1 MLKQLHIQNFTLIDE
16 LDINFYPGFSVITG
30 ETGAGKSIIL
40 GAIGL
45 LKGNRAD
52 TKLIRSGKDKCL
64 IEAHFDVSKYNLL
77 HFFEENDIDDDAT
90 DCIVR
95 REIYSSGKSRAFIN
109 DTPVPLVT
117 MKELGEQ
124 LIDIHSQHQN
134 LLLNQEDFQLQVV
147 DIITQGSKSL
157 AQYQACYQEYKK
169 AAEQLEELKADIAK
183 SQENEE
189 FLRFQYGELAQAK
202 LVEGEQEAIE
212 QELAT
217 LEHAEEIKTALY
229 QSEQLLS
236 AESVG
241 IIEALRTITQQL
253 DGIKEVYSP
262 IEEVAQRIESCY
274 IELKDIENEIQNKT
288 ENIEFD
294 PQQLAKL
301 QERIDLINALEH
313 KFHVESVTELLTQ
326 QKLIKKQLEHIDH
339 SDEELQ
345 KQQAHVDQLL
355 KDCTKKA
362 NQLTTIRQK
371 AAKAIEKEMSS
382 RLVPLGIPNIRFK
395 VEITQKPLGNKGQ
408 DGVSFLFSANTNS
421 PLLPVSQVAS
431 GGEIARVMLSL
442 KAMISGAVKL
452 PTIIFDEIDTG
463 VSGSVAEK
471 MAYIMDEMG
480 RDDRQVISITHL
492 PQIAALGETHYKV
505 SKSESKDSTV
515 SNMYELNQDQRVQ
528 EVAQMLSGS
537 NVTEAALANARELLN
552 MK

>member
-16 LDINFYPGFSVITG
+16 LDINFYPSFSVITG

-52 TKLIRSGKDKCL
+52 TKLIRSGKEKCL

-109 DTPVPLVT
+109 DTPVPLAT

-147 DIITQGSKSL
+147 DIITQDNKSL

-241 IIEALRTITQQL
+241 VIEALRTITQQL

-339 SDEELQ
+339 SDEALQ

-382 RLVPLGIPNIRFK
+382 RLVPLGIPKIRFK

-480 RDDRQVISITHL
+480 KEGRQVISITHL
-492 PQIAALGETHYKV
+492 PQIAALGKTHYKV

-515 SNMYELNQDQRVQ
+515 SNMYELNQDQRIQ